1 MGVLRL
7 LLAATVW
14 LTACA
19 SPAPAVGS
27 SGPSSPT
34 PSVRTDRVGNVLA
47 PLVDDATWARL
58 AAHRLRLPS
67 LAAGAACP
75 VTPAVPITTFVGP
88 VAGPGTVYSI
98 GNRIFYSR
106 APDGSLF
113 TKVAWLS
120 RPDYKD
126 AALIRG
132 ARIDASGDVRFQAGG
147 GPLTGELRFEY
158 DTGTRSQ
165 GSEEGWRFLP
175 STVVIDGPGCY
186 AFQVDGVDWSLTI
199 VMDAAANP

>member
-1 MGVLRL
+1 MGVLKL
-7 LLAATVW
+7 VLAATVW
-14 LTACA
+14 STACA
-19 SPAPAVGS
+19 SPAPGVGS
-27 SGPSSPT
+27 PGPSSPT
-34 PSVRTDRVGNVLA
+34 PSVRTDRVGNVLT
-47 PLVDDATWARL
+47 PLVDDATWAQL

-88 VAGPGTVYSI
+88 VAGPGPVYSI

-132 ARIDASGDVRFQAGG
+132 ARIDAPGDVRFQAGG

>member
-1 MGVLRL
+1 MGVLKL
-7 LLAATVW
+7 VLAAMVW
-14 LTACA
+14 STACA
-19 SPAPAVGS
+19 SPAPGVGS
-27 SGPSSPT
+27 PGPSSPT

-58 AAHRLRLPS
+58 AAHPLRLPS

-75 VTPAVPITTFVGP
+75 VTPATRITTFVGP
-88 VAGPGTVYSI
+88 VAGPGPVYSI

-147 GPLTGELRFEY
+147 GPITGELRFDY

>member
-1 MGVLRL
+1 MGALRL
-7 LLAATVW
+7 LLAAALW

-19 SPAPAVGS
+19 APTPAVGS
-27 SGPSSPT
+27 PSPSSAT
-34 PSVRTDRVGNVLA
+34 PSVRTDRVGNVLT

-58 AAHRLRLPS
+58 GAHPLRLPS
-67 LAAGAACP
+67 LAAGASCP
-75 VTPAVPITTFVGP
+75 VTPATQITTYVGP
-88 VAGPGTVYSI
+88 VAGPGPVYSI

-147 GPLTGELRFEY
+147 GPITGELRFDY

-175 STVVIDGPGCY
+175 SLVLISGSGCY
-186 AFQVDGVDWSLTI
+186 AFQIDGVDWSLTI
-199 VMDAAANP
+199 VMDAVASP